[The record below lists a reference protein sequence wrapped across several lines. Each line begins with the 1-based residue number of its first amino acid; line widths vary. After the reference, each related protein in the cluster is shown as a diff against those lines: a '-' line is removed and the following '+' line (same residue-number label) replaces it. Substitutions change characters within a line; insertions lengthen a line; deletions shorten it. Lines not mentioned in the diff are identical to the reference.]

1 VWDLP
6 GRFESKVHRDPRDRL
21 RAERTRL
28 LDQDVDEA
36 SELMQVTYARVHATL
51 AKAERDAEQT
61 LETARA
67 TGRAIVAEAEREAVA
82 LRDQAR
88 AVLANAKKLK
98 SMARGPGAGAPAFVP
113 GGSRETPDPV
123 DLNAATVEDLRV
135 IGLSLTQARRV
146 VSRRDREGA
155 YLGVEQ
161 LAELPGMPSALLE
174 RIEPRLRV

>member
-1 VWDLP
+1 
-6 GRFESKVHRDPRDRL
+6 
-21 RAERTRL
+21 
-28 LDQDVDEA
+28 
-36 SELMQVTYARVHATL
+36 MQVTYARVHAML

-67 TGRAIVAEAEREAVA
+67 TGRGIVAEAEREAAA

-88 AVLANAKKLK
+88 TVLANAKKLK
-98 SMARGPGAGAPAFVP
+98 SMARGPAAGAPAALPTGEV
-113 GGSRETPDPV
+113 RDAV

-155 YLGVEQ
+155 YLRVEQ